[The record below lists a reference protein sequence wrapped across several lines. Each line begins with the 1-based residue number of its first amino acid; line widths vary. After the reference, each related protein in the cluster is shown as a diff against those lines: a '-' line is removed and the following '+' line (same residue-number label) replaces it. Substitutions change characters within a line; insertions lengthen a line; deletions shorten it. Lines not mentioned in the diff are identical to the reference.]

1 MCLGYIEPSALFDL
15 LCVDWTK
22 VQLYKMGRA
31 YGSLTEFT
39 SSIKTEFNTLALN
52 TIFWGYLQ
60 GFYLNLVGIRT
71 NYENLQ
77 GLEKDLAGW

>member
-1 MCLGYIEPSALFDL
+1 
-15 LCVDWTK
+15 
-22 VQLYKMGRA
+22 MGRA

-60 GFYLNLVGIRT
+60 GFFSTL
-71 NYENLQ
+71 
-77 GLEKDLAGW
+77 